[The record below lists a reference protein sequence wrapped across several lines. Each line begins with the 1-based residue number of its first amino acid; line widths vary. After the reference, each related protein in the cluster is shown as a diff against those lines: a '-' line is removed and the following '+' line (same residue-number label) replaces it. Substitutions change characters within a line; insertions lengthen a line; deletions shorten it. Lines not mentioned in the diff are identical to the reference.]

1 MSAKIIGVE
10 KIWVGEIPELPIA
23 DLAEIRAEGGHMDVL
38 GQVAHLIKALALGS
52 AASVAIFYFGM
63 TQAKSDSDKE
73 LVAAMRVAI
82 AVGVLVALGVW
93 L

>member
-1 MSAKIIGVE
+1 MSDSPRLHRRIVAAVCRHQAGRNRQHE
-10 KIWVGEIPELPIA
+10 ALELMLLEAI
-23 DLAEIRAEGGHMDVL
+23 EHV
-38 GQVAHLIKALALGS
+38 VKALALGF
-52 AASVAIFYFGM
+52 AASMAIFYFGM

-73 LVAAMRVAI
+73 LAAAMRVAI